1 MKPFVKAR
9 ISGFEC
15 LISQPEVRFD
25 VRVLLVLHR
34 RGTSP
39 EYLREITGVFG
50 DRYLQVLPCAQ
61 HRHGAGF
68 EWFGDGASS
77 PAQMAD
83 STLKLVGLLD
93 RLQSELSIRSE
104 QVGVLGFSQGGVMA
118 MEVGLAVPAALAIT
132 VCIGGKLTPMSER
145 APQLLGRARGR
156 RFFLV
161 HTVLDEMVPYELS
174 REAMV
179 VLREHGAHVQ
189 LAAHPKRSI
198 ASPRTSGDPKD
209 GAGIFG
215 ERQRIAQA

>member
-1 MKPFVKAR
+1 MKTFVKAR

-25 VRVLLVLHR
+25 LRVLLVLHR

-50 DRYLQVLPCAQ
+50 DRYLQVLPCAP
-61 HRHGAGF
+61 HRHRSGF
-68 EWFGDGASS
+68 EWFGDGQSG
-77 PAQMAD
+77 PAQIAE
-83 STLKLVGLLD
+83 STLKLVGLLH
-93 RLQSELSIRSE
+93 RLQSELSIGSK

-118 MEVGLAVPAALAIT
+118 MEVGLAAPAPLAIT

-145 APQLLGRARGR
+145 PPQLLGRARGR

-161 HTVLDEMVPYELS
+161 HTMLDEVVPYELS
-174 REAMV
+174 REALV

-189 LAAHPKRSI
+189 LSAHPKRSI
-198 ASPRTSGDPKD
+198 SSPRVSGDPTD
-209 GAGIFG
+209 GTGIFG